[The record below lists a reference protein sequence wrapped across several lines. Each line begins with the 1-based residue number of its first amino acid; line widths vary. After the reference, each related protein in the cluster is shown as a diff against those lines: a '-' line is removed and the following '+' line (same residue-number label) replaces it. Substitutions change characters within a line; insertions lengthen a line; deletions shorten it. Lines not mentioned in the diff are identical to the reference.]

1 MQFSLIRALATICRH
16 IIQTA
21 LRVLV
26 TCLVSGV
33 CLLIT
38 LWYLGIPLPSPN
50 QLLQSFDGVS
60 ELAKILS

>member
-1 MQFSLIRALATICRH
+1 MQFPLKRALAVVCRR
-16 IIQTA
+16 IMQTA

-33 CLLIT
+33 CLIIM
-38 LWYLGIPLPSPN
+38 LWYLGVPLPSAN

-60 ELAKILS
+60 ELARILS